1 MQQPFKLFPGGEDT
15 RACVISGRG
24 FIPTLIIV
32 VLLQA
37 SSAGVAYAETAG
49 PSISPYGDWR
59 RDAPGQWRKITPADM
74 PAPYA
79 SSPVALSTQ
88 AVPPPADFRPQAPAG
103 FRVERL
109 AEGLVGPRAIRLAP
123 NGDIFVVETD
133 AGTVRVLRP
142 DSAGKGLARNEV
154 FVDGLDNPSG
164 LAFYPAGA
172 EPAYLYVATETRVV
186 RFPYLDGDLRASA
199 QPETIVDNLPK
210 GGHSTRDIVFSR
222 DGATLYVAVGSKTN
236 VSEGVGEPAPADNA
250 HQEKLEVP
258 GVMEN
263 GPDRHRATV
272 LAFNP
277 QGGERRTFASGLRNC
292 AAMALKPS
300 SDDLWCVVNERDM
313 LGDDTP
319 PDYATSV
326 KAGGF
331 YGWPWFYIGGRRD
344 PRHPGARADLV
355 DKIVMPDILLPPHGA
370 PVSVA
375 FYDGGQFPADF
386 RGDAFVALH
395 GSWNRSHK
403 AGYKVVRLEFVDG
416 APSGRYQD
424 FLTGFVLDNVRVAGR
439 PSGLA
444 VLPDGSLLVGED
456 GAGVLWKVTYL
467 GR

>member
-1 MQQPFKLFPGGEDT
+1 MQQPLKLFPGGEDM
-15 RACVISGRG
+15 RACVRSGRG
-24 FIPTLIIV
+24 FILTLIINALTQV
-32 VLLQA
+32 
-37 SSAGVAYAETAG
+37 SSAGVSHAETAG
-49 PSISPYGDWR
+49 TSISPYGDWR

-88 AVPPPADFRPQAPAG
+88 AVPPPADFRPLAPAG

-109 AEGLVGPRAIRLAP
+109 AEGLAGPRAIRPAP
-123 NGDIFVVETD
+123 NGDIFVIETD
-133 AGTVRVLRP
+133 AGAVRVLRP

-154 FVDGLDNPSG
+154 FAAGLDNPSG
-164 LAFYPAGA
+164 LAFYPPG
-172 EPAYLYVATETRVV
+172 EKPDFIYVATETRIV
-186 RFPYLDGDLRASA
+186 RFPYRSGDLQASTSA
-199 QPETIVDNLPK
+199 QTIVDNLPR
-210 GGHSTRDIVFSR
+210 GGHSTRDLVFSR
-222 DGATLYVAVGSKTN
+222 DGATLFVAVGSKTN
-236 VSEGVGEPAPADNA
+236 VAEGVAEPPPAPTALD
-250 HQEKLEVP
+250 EKGDAP

-277 QGGERRTFASGLRNC
+277 QGGERRVFASGLRNC
-292 AAMALKPS
+292 AAMALKPAS
-300 SDDLWCVVNERDM
+300 SDLWCVVNERDM

-344 PRHPGARADLV
+344 PRHPAARADLA
-355 DKIVMPDILLPPHGA
+355 DKVVTPDVLLPPHGA
-370 PVSVA
+370 PVSIA
-375 FYDGGQFPADF
+375 FYDGAQFPADF
-386 RGDAFVALH
+386 RGNAFVALH

-403 AGYKVVRLEFVDG
+403 IGYKVVRLEFVDG
-416 APSGRYQD
+416 GPSGRYQD
-424 FLTGFVLDNVRVAGR
+424 FLTGFVLDDIRVAGR

-456 GAGVLWKVTYL
+456 GAGVLWRVTYR
-467 GR
+467 GK